1 MIIGIGID
9 LVDIVRAARLVE
21 GRDERQLGRL
31 FTFREIDYARRHADP
46 ARHFAARLA
55 AKEAAFKAMA
65 GNELARAVGWRDI
78 EVVSLHDGRPTLEF
92 HGHGRRRIEQLG
104 CVQALIT
111 LTHSDLSAAAV
122 VLLIGPMPGAVASP
136 PARISGPAVA
146 LSDAPETDDAPRRS
160 RRGEE
165 D

>member
-9 LVDIVRAARLVE
+9 LVDIARAARLVE

-78 EVVSLHDGRPTLEF
+78 EVVSLADGRPTLEF

-104 CVQALIT
+104 CLQAMIT

-122 VLLIGPMPGAVASP
+122 VLLIGAMPGTPSTPRLSTPAALQAVA
-136 PARISGPAVA
+136 
-146 LSDAPETDDAPRRS
+146 DETDDEPGMRRG